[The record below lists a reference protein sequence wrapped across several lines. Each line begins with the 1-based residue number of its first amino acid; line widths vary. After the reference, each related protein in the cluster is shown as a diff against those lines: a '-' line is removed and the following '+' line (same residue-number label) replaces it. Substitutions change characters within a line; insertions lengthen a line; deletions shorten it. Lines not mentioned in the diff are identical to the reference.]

1 MRHNSPPKKPTEQT
15 EPKEQYFQLW
25 IYFLPVVGI
34 IPSIWTL
41 LNSKDEAIADAQNN
55 PLQNSAELIQQR
67 KASRLSLNLTL
78 LWLGSYAF
86 FTWGA
91 VDGAEIASFRLLYTN
106 AIITTSYFVTCTFLM
121 SRLGKKRLF
130 SVD

>member
-1 MRHNSPPKKPTEQT
+1 MRHNSPPKKQTEQT
-15 EPKEQYFQLW
+15 EQKEQYFQLW

-55 PLQNSAELIQQR
+55 PLQNSAELIQQQ

-91 VDGAEIASFRLLYTN
+91 VDGIGIASFRLLYTN